1 MILLKTLNQRS
12 GLVNGARGV
21 VEGFEGSGATLAP
34 RVRFTNG
41 VVQRIPRAPMPSR
54 QTVLT
59 NNLLETTIV
68 ES

>member
-41 VVQRIPRAPMPSR
+41 VVQRIPRTCHLAKQS
-54 QTVLT
+54 
-59 NNLLETTIV
+59 
-68 ES
+68 

>member
-41 VVQRIPRAPMPSR
+41 VVQRIPRAPISTPTKTILRS
-54 QTVLT
+54 
-59 NNLLETTIV
+59 LLETTIA
-68 ES
+68 EC

>member
-41 VVQRIPRAPMPSR
+41 VVQRIPRAPISSILR
-54 QTVLT
+54 S
-59 NNLLETTIV
+59 LLETTIA
-68 ES
+68 EC